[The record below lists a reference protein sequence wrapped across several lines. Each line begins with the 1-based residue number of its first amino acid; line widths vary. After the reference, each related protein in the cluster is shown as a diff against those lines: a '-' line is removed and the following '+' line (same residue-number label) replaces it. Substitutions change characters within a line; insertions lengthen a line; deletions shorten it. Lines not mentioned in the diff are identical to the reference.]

1 MAIIRTLLSIWIG
14 KLLVW
19 LTSLLGGG
27 TNLPGEVAL
36 RICPGILK
44 TLASAYRVIAVT
56 GTNGKTTTAA
66 MIQQILQHGGFIAIN
81 NSSGANLKAG
91 LVSCFL
97 RHYTSSKKERF
108 AVLEVDEAYLPRVS
122 ADLNPEIIA
131 VTNIFRDQLDRFGA
145 VETTRDLIFEAFSNA
160 PKSKLVLN
168 ADLPMLGGE
177 VENPVAYYG
186 FGCGASNQDEVGTEG
201 KFCPVCGETLAYT
214 HFTYGNLGDYHC
226 SACGIARPKLDYV
239 VDELIELRAY
249 ATDAVINGHKLTIS
263 QPGLYNLYNGLC
275 AFACA
280 REVGITPDVIAESLS
295 VQESRFGRQE
305 LITIEDK
312 QIRIVLVKN
321 PAGCSEAIKTVVL
334 EQDEVSVAVLLNDRL
349 GDGTDV
355 SWIYDASFESL
366 GSMKLDKVLVGGTR
380 LYDMAIRLQT
390 AGLDEDKFI
399 LCETYKDVLD
409 AILTQ
414 TKTTKVYLL
423 ATYSAMV
430 EFRRF
435 LFKKGYLK
443 KMW

>member
-1 MAIIRTLLSIWIG
+1 MAVIRTFFSIYLG
-14 KLLVW
+14 KLLVR
-19 LTSLLGGG
+19 LTGLLGGG
-27 TNLPGEVAL
+27 TNLPGEMAL
-36 RICPGILK
+36 RFCPNILK
-44 TLASAYRVIAVT
+44 ILAADYRVIAVT

-66 MIQQILQHGGFIAIN
+66 MIQQILQQGGYTAIN

-97 RHYTSSKKERF
+97 RHYKRKKEERF

-145 VETTRDLIFEAFSNA
+145 VETTRDLIFEAFSHA
-160 PKSKLVLN
+160 PNCKLVLN
-168 ADLPMLGGE
+168 ADLPMLGVSLKNE
-177 VENPVAYYG
+177 AVYYG
-186 FGCGASNQDEVGTEG
+186 FGCSASDSDEQSTEG
-201 KFCPVCGETLAYT
+201 KFCPSCGEALSYALS
-214 HFTYGNLGDYHC
+214 TYGNLGDYHC
-226 SACGIARPKLDYV
+226 PSCGFARPEPDYAV
-239 VDELIELRAY
+239 ERLVALRAHE
-249 ATDAVINGHKLTIS
+249 TEAVINGQTLTIS

-275 AFACA
+275 AYACA
-280 REVGITPDVIAESLS
+280 CELGISADAIAASLS
-295 VQESRFGRQE
+295 TQESRFGRQE
-305 LITIEDK
+305 LISVGDK

-334 EQDEVSVAVLLNDRL
+334 EQDAVTLAVLLNDRL

-366 GSMKLDKVLVGGTR
+366 GNMNLERVLVGGTR

-390 AGLDEDKFI
+390 AGLDSDKFV
-399 LCETYKDVLD
+399 LCESYKDVLD
-409 AILTQ
+409 AVLAPSE
-414 TKTTKVYLL
+414 TKKVYLL

>member
-1 MAIIRTLLSIWIG
+1 MGTIRTLFAIYLG
-14 KLLVW
+14 KLLVI
-19 LTSLLGGG
+19 LTGLLGGG
-27 TNLPGEVAL
+27 TNLPGEMAL
-36 RICPGILK
+36 RFCPNILK
-44 TLASAYRVIAVT
+44 ILAADYRVIAVT

-66 MIQQILQHGGFIAIN
+66 MIQQILQHHGFVAIN

-91 LVSCFL
+91 LISCFL
-97 RHYTSSKKERF
+97 RHYKYKKTERF

-160 PKSKLVLN
+160 PDCKLVLN
-168 ADLPMLGGE
+168 ADLPMLG
-177 VENPVAYYG
+177 VSLPNKAIYYG
-186 FGCGASNQDEVGTEG
+186 FGCNAGETQENGTEG
-201 KFCPVCGETLAYT
+201 KFCPVCGAALSYQLS
-214 HFTYGNLGDYHC
+214 TYGNLGDY
-226 SACGIARPKLDYV
+226 ACASCGFHRPALDYAV
-239 VDELIELRAY
+239 ESLIALRAHE
-249 ATDAVINGHKLTIS
+249 TEAVVNGQNIIIS

-275 AFACA
+275 AYACTA
-280 REVGITPDVIAESLS
+280 EMGIPASVSVESLS
-295 VQESRFGRQE
+295 KQESRFGRQE
-305 LITIEDK
+305 LI
-312 QIRIVLVKN
+312 QIGDQQVRIVLVKN

-334 EQDEVSVAVLLNDRL
+334 ERDDVTLAVLLNDRL

-366 GSMKLDKVLVGGTR
+366 GSMNLKRVLVGGTR

-390 AGLDEDKFI
+390 AGLETDKFV
-399 LCETYKDVLD
+399 LCESYKDVLE
-409 AILTQ
+409 AILATSE
-414 TKTTKVYLL
+414 TKKVYLL

-443 KMW
+443 TMW